1 MKIPTITYAAIKL
14 WHQAQ
19 EVSYVPVV
27 YCYGLSYERG
37 IYIAYRGELRSV
49 NGHIAH
55 ST

>member
-1 MKIPTITYAAIKL
+1 MKIPTVTYAAIKL

-27 YCYGLSYERG
+27 YCYGLLMNVKFISRIEENYG
-37 IYIAYRGELRSV
+37 VSM
-49 NGHIAH
+49 